1 LVAESE
7 LEADLRAT
15 LAARRELGEEY
26 DAELTKSFLE
36 KLDRE
41 VDVRVEQAL
50 AIRNAGPPVERVV
63 RRRRGSGARLAVVSI
78 VLGIPVSA
86 VVASNLHG
94 TDSLVGVIVAWGS
107 ITAINVIQAIERRAG
122 T

>member
-1 LVAESE
+1 VADSE
-7 LEADLRAT
+7 LEADLKAT

-41 VDVRVEQAL
+41 VDVRVAQAL
-50 AIRNAGPPVERVV
+50 STRDAGAITRVAP
-63 RRRRGSGARLAVVSI
+63 RRRSGARLALASI
-78 VLGIPVSA
+78 ALGIPVSA

-94 TDSLVGVIVAWGS
+94 TDSLVGVVVAWGS
-107 ITAINVIQAIERRAG
+107 ITAINVVEAIRR
-122 T
+122 TRT